1 MLTKIWLFLKRDP
14 LRRGVALAFA
24 IFLYMHLNFQL
35 STDKHLIRVR
45 VPVTLAL
52 APELQEPTGQ
62 QPEISLTLKGKPGV
76 EFVHGNVQVSVKVGL
91 HNRQPDGTY
100 LVKVTPKNI
109 RIINRKFSL
118 HTIDFP
124 EDGNLR
130 LNLLSRGER
139 HVPIEPVFDGTVP
152 SGKKLKW
159 QTVPDKV
166 LITGAENVL
175 SELPKLHTTP
185 IPLNGAQE
193 FFEFN
198 APLHL
203 PDGVAAAPKKVL
215 VRVNMFTLH
224 SKRSMRIPVSVLHS
238 PQSNTSAALVQS
250 PRGGAEL
257 VLKGPAAK
265 LAALTHDQVR
275 VYVDA
280 VDLKTP
286 GRQRVPLHCN
296 IDVPGMEIVSIV
308 PEEVEIQLTSKT
320 SK

>member
-1 MLTKIWLFLKRDP
+1 MLTKIWLFIKRDP
-14 LRRGVALAFA
+14 LRRGIALAFA

-35 STDKHLIRVR
+35 SSDKQLIRVR

-62 QPEISLTLKGKPGV
+62 LPEISLTLKGKPGV
-76 EFVHGNVQVSVKVGL
+76 EFVHGSVQVSVKVGL
-91 HNRQPDGTY
+91 HNRQVDGSY
-100 LVKVTPKNI
+100 LVKVTPKDI
-109 RIINRKFSL
+109 RITNRKFSL
-118 HTIDFP
+118 HSIDFP

-139 HVPIEPVFDGTVP
+139 HVSIEPVFDGTVP
-152 SGKKLKW
+152 SGKRLKW

-166 LITGAENVL
+166 LITGPENVL
-175 SELPKLHTTP
+175 SELLKLHTTP

-203 PDGVAAAPKKVL
+203 PDGVAAAPQKVL
-215 VRVNMFTLH
+215 VRVNMYTLH
-224 SKRSMRIPVSVLHS
+224 SKRSMRIPISVLL
-238 PQSNTSAALVQS
+238 PPGGDTEAKLLQ
-250 PRGGAEL
+250 PRRSGAEL

-275 VYVDA
+275 IYVDA
-280 VDLKTP
+280 VDLKTF
-286 GRQRVPLHCN
+286 GKQRLPLHCN
-296 IDVPGMEIVSIV
+296 INIPGMEVVSIV
-308 PEEVEIQLTSKT
+308 PEEAEIMLTPKT

>member
-1 MLTKIWLFLKRDP
+1 
-14 LRRGVALAFA
+14 
-24 IFLYMHLNFQL
+24 MHLNFQL
-35 STDKHLIRVR
+35 TSDKHLIRVR

-62 QPEISLTLKGKPGV
+62 SPEISLTLKGKPGV
-76 EFVHGNVQVSVKVGL
+76 DFVHGSVQVSVKVGL
-91 HNRQPDGTY
+91 HNRQADGTY

-109 RIINRKFSL
+109 RINDRKFSL

-139 HVPIEPVFDGTVP
+139 HVRIEPVFDGTVP
-152 SGKKLKW
+152 SGKKLRW

-175 SELPKLHTTP
+175 SELEKLHTTP
-185 IPLNGAQE
+185 IPLNDAQE

-203 PDGVAAAPKKVL
+203 PDGVAAAPKTVL
-215 VRVNMFTLH
+215 VRVNMFSLH
-224 SKRSMRIPVSVLHS
+224 SKRSMRLPVSILLPH
-238 PQSNTSAALVQS
+238 QGNMSASLVHP

-257 VLKGPAAK
+257 VLKGPAPK
-265 LAALTHDQVR
+265 LAALAHEQVR
-275 VYVDA
+275 IYVDA

-286 GRQRVPLHCN
+286 GKQRLPLQCN
-296 IDVPGMEIVSIV
+296 VNIPGMEVVSIV
-308 PEEVEIQLTSKT
+308 PEEVEIQLKTKT